1 MVVNRPGTKDGAM
14 NETQDSSGGTTATP
28 PPPGPPPTGEQT
40 GPRVSH
46 EDMRDLR
53 RLRRSVSE
61 RKIAGVAGGVG
72 RHLDVDP
79 TVIRVLF
86 VVASFFGGAGLLL
99 YAALWLL
106 VPEEGRDSAAV
117 PTRDD
122 TRKILLIVVGVVAA
136 LIVLGHAWGN
146 WWFGP
151 GWPIGLVAIAA
162 VLYLVSRD
170 RNRAAAT
177 PAPSGPYSGSYPPAT
192 YAATSGGP
200 GGTVTA
206 PAPAP
211 GTGAV
216 TGGEPPAGAMPP
228 APPRPSW
235 SPPPYVARPPRPRRQ
250 GLKLFWP
257 TLALVAIALGI
268 LGLYEN
274 AGNTVL
280 DAAYPALALAITGV
294 MLVVGAFVGR
304 PGGLILIGIVSAF
317 AMAVGSATGG
327 FEGGKTLNYSPAT
340 SSDVQSDYTFD
351 NAELSLD
358 LSRISDPEALDGDTI
373 RVDGGA
379 GRIEVVLPRNVIV
392 DVDANIRVVG
402 GYTIGD
408 SEGGGFQQS
417 PSTTFGGSPGDPTV
431 HLDLGLRVGEI
442 DVRQQ

>member
-1 MVVNRPGTKDGAM
+1 MAAGRPGTKDGAM
-14 NETQDSSGGTTATP
+14 NETQDSPGGTTATP

-99 YAALWLL
+99 YGALWLL
-106 VPEEGRDSAAV
+106 VPEDGRDSAAV

-177 PAPSGPYSGSYPPAT
+177 PAPYGPYSGSYPTAT
-192 YAATSGGP
+192 YAATYAAP

-206 PAPAP
+206 PVPD
-211 GTGAV
+211 TGA
-216 TGGEPPAGAMPP
+216 TAGGEPPAGAMPP

-235 SPPPYVARPPRPRRQ
+235 SPPPYVAPPPRPRRQ

-274 AGNTVL
+274 AGNTVV

-304 PGGLILIGIVSAF
+304 PGGLILIGIVSALT
-317 AMAVGSATGG
+317 MAAGSATGG
-327 FEGGKTLNYSPAT
+327 FDEGRTVTYSPGTA
-340 SSDVQSDYTFD
+340 SDVRSSYEFQNGEVT
-351 NAELSLD
+351 LD
-358 LSRISDPEALDGDTI
+358 LTQVSDPAALDGQTI
-373 RVDGGA
+373 KVDGGA
-379 GRIEVVLPRNVIV
+379 GRIAVVVPSDMVVNVQADIH
-392 DVDANIRVVG
+392 VVG
-402 GYTIGD
+402 GYDIGD
-408 SEGGGFQQS
+408 NFNGGGFDRS
-417 PSTTFGGSPGDPTV
+417 VDTTFGGTTSDPTIN
-431 HLDLGLRVGEI
+431 LDLDLRVGEI
-442 DVRQQ
+442 DVRQP

>member
-1 MVVNRPGTKDGAM
+1 MVVSRPGTKDGAM
-14 NETQDSSGGTTATP
+14 NETQDSPGGTTATP
-28 PPPGPPPTGEQT
+28 PPSGPPPAGDQT

-53 RLRRSVSE
+53 RLRRSVTE
-61 RKIAGVAGGVG
+61 RKIAGVAGGIG

-79 TVIRVLF
+79 TVVRVLF

-99 YAALWLL
+99 YVALWVL
-106 VPEEGRDSAAV
+106 VPEDGRDSAAV

-170 RNRAAAT
+170 RNRGTVT
-177 PAPSGPYSGSYPPAT
+177 PASYGPYAGSYPAT
-192 YAATSGGP
+192 GYAATSAAP

-206 PAPAP
+206 PAPE
-211 GTGAV
+211 TGA
-216 TGGEPPAGAMPP
+216 EPPAGAMPP

-235 SPPPYVARPPRPRRQ
+235 SPPPYVAPPPRPRRQ

-257 TLALVAIALGI
+257 TLALIAIALGI

-274 AGNTVL
+274 AGNSVL
-280 DAAYPALALAITGV
+280 DAAYPALALAITGA

-304 PGGLILIGIVSAF
+304 PGGLVLIGIVSAI
-317 AMAVGSATGG
+317 AMAIGSATGG
-327 FEGGKTLNYSPAT
+327 FGEGRTVTYSPDT
-340 SSDVQSDYTFD
+340 SSDVRPSYEFQNGEVTLDLTQVSDPG
-351 NAELSLD
+351 SLD
-358 LSRISDPEALDGDTI
+358 GRTI
-373 RVDGGA
+373 KVDGGA
-379 GRIEVVLPRNVIV
+379 GRIEVLVPSDMNV
-392 DVDANIRVVG
+392 DVQSDIHVVG
-402 GYTIGD
+402 GYSIGD
-408 SEGGGFQQS
+408 NFEGGGFDRS
-417 PSTTFGGSPGDPTV
+417 VDTTLEGSTSDPTI
-431 HLDLGLRVGEI
+431 HLDLDLRVGEI